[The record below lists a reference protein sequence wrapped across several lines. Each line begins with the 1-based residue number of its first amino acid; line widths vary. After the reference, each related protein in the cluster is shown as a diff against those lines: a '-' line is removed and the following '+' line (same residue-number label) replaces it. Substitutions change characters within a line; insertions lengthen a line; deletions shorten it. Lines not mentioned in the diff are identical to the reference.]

1 VMVQMDKVTDA
12 QSTLKF
18 VTQWIMGILD
28 VTQKETLKLRK
39 MRRCMWRKRLSSMV
53 GVLIDLDNIGIGVA
67 RIAHTKRDHGATG
80 KRLKTWFRK
89 TLMRLKAVNHR
100 NHPNRVN
107 QAHSLNR
114 VARLKVEAQAVQ
126 GTLSISG
133 ISGKRTDTART
144 MSLLMPLLLSE
155 ILEYGHMKMVHL
167 SLGRT
172 GRRQL

>member
-1 VMVQMDKVTDA
+1 MLGRQVMVQMDKVTDVP
-12 QSTLKF
+12 STLKF

-28 VTQKETLKLRK
+28 VTQKDTLKLRK
-39 MRRCMWRKRLSSMV
+39 MRRSMWRMCLSSMV
-53 GVLIDLDNIGIGVA
+53 GVLIDLDSTGIGVA
-67 RIAHTKRDHGATG
+67 RIAHTKCVRGITG

-89 TLMRLKAVNHR
+89 TLMRLKAVNHL

-133 ISGKRTDTART
+133 ISGRRTNTAR
-144 MSLLMPLLLSE
+144 
-155 ILEYGHMKMVHL
+155 
-167 SLGRT
+167 
-172 GRRQL
+172 